1 MEQWVIYYDFR
12 VGDSMFGLK
21 VLGTTNSLKK
31 KKKVFGTID
40 DLSCWNLKE
49 SEIL

>member
-1 MEQWVIYYDFR
+1 MEKLVIYYDFR
-12 VGDSMFGLK
+12 VGDPMFGLK
-21 VLGTTNSLKK
+21 CLEQLILKKK